1 MSGGITR
8 IAPESIISELTN
20 WTIEAKSWYNDGWTR
35 QHYQNQLDRIF
46 SHVDKM
52 RMSREELEMQEE
64 KAKWVC
70 TECGKSTFET
80 DYDYLVSTTM
90 HLGCQ
95 LELEKDEKFRMTEE
109 DKLTI

>member
-8 IAPESIISELTN
+8 IAPESIIGELSN
-20 WTIEAKSWYNDGWTR
+20 WALEASCGYNDGWTR

-46 SHVDKM
+46 SHIDKM
-52 RMSREELEMQEE
+52 RMSDQEREIEEE
-64 KAKWVC
+64 KEKWVC
-70 TECGKSTFET
+70 TECGKTTFET

-95 LELEKDEKFRMTEE
+95 LKLEKEE
-109 DKLTI
+109 LTI

>member
-1 MSGGITR
+1 MSGGITK

-20 WTIEAKSWYNDGWTR
+20 WRIEAKSWYNDGWTR
-35 QHYQNQLDRIF
+35 QHYQNQLDKIF

-52 RMSREELEMQEE
+52 RMSKQEREIEEE

-70 TECGKSTFET
+70 TECEKSTFET
-80 DYDYLVSTTM
+80 DHDYLVSPTM

-95 LELEKDEKFRMTEE
+95 LKLEEGSTLQQDVNFPY
-109 DKLTI
+109 

>member
-46 SHVDKM
+46 SHVDRM
-52 RMSREELEMQEE
+52 RMSKE
-64 KAKWVC
+64 AKWIC
-70 TECGKSTFET
+70 TECGTSTFET

>member
-8 IAPESIISELTN
+8 IAPESIIGELTN
-20 WTIEAKSWYNDGWTR
+20 WSIEAGSGYNDGWTR

-46 SHVDKM
+46 SHIDKM
-52 RMSREELEMQEE
+52 RMSKEEREIEE
-64 KAKWVC
+64 ERVKWIC
-70 TECGKSTFET
+70 DECGKSTFET
-80 DYDYLVSTTM
+80 DYDYLVSPTM

-95 LELEKDEKFRMTEE
+95 LKLEEGMTEE